1 MAQGLSLPTP
11 KGIQQAAAKAGQ
23 EAKQAVEAAVSSV
36 TPAQPAKAIGI
47 KFRNPIA
54 PLTAA
59 AGGAQR
65 APLGMCST
73 CPASPT
79 LKRRHRW
86 QRRVVQV

>member
-36 TPAQPAKAIGI
+36 SPAQPAKAIGI

-54 PLTAA
+54 PITAA
-59 AGGAQR
+59 AGGAR
-65 APLGMCST
+65 WPLARVQLMPGFSCHVRRL
-73 CPASPT
+73 PAG
-79 LKRRHRW
+79 R
-86 QRRVVQV
+86 